1 MKLGWII
8 SGTASSSTDSEKE
21 NTVFPMAPESSYLP
35 ADIHLMTTKRDSKL
49 FEPNIEE
56 LWKLETIKV
65 KPNDNQERE
74 DLVMLTL
81 KNTVTKED
89 RRHQVSW
96 LWRTQNH
103 NLLEN
108 YEPSL
113 GRLKALIKRIEK
125 DRDLLQYYDEIIK
138 DQLSNE

>member
-1 MKLGWII
+1 MLGWII
-8 SGTASSSTDSEKE
+8 SGTASSSTDNEKK
-21 NTVFPMAPESSYLP
+21 NTVFPMAPASSYLP
-35 ADIHLMTTKRDSKL
+35 ADIHLITTKRESTL

-56 LWKLETIKV
+56 LWNLETIKV
-65 KPNDNQERE
+65 KPKGSQERE
-74 DLVMLTL
+74 DLVMQTF
-81 KNTVTKED
+81 KNAATKED

-96 LWRTQNH
+96 PWRTQNH
-103 NLLEN
+103 DLLEN

-125 DRDLLQYYDEIIK
+125 DRDLLQCYDEIIK